1 MTRITLDAAVCQ
13 RLDAIVDHTAEIC
26 DSEGRVIG
34 YFVPDGRRPGQPPSG
49 LKIPLSTD
57 MTEQRRG
64 KRTGRTLDEILQD
77 VDVR

>member
-13 RLDAIVDHTAEIC
+13 RLDEIVDHTAEIC

-34 YFVPDGRRPGQPPSG
+34 YFVPDGRRPGQPPKG
-49 LKIPLSTD
+49 LGVPLSTE